1 MAEHE
6 PRFSGGL
13 SVDLTPPKWAINGSE
28 SNCNQNTTCQEGKVC
43 SVPVKLVEKNA
54 YKDINRPEHCQ
65 RKEVGDRPEFQ
76 YQIGRLGHEHP
87 LPD

>member
-6 PRFSGGL
+6 PRFTGGL
-13 SVDLTPPKWAINGSE
+13 SGDLTPPKWSINGSE

-54 YKDINRPEHCQ
+54 YGDINRPEHCQ
-65 RKEVGDRPEFQ
+65 RKELGDRGLNFS
-76 YQIGRLGHEHP
+76 IR
-87 LPD
+87 